1 MFAAQQQFVSRVLTA
16 LHSLVEIWPDSF
28 LVGRVRKIL
37 MLLRQFCKQ
46 RDNWSVISRTK
57 CLSTSPPP
65 FSLSDECVRSCR
77 FKLGACLRFLS
88 EPPSFKKMKAKA
100 YLKKQKYYRTRSNK
114 KKLNRKMQLVKE
126 MKKKVKVKIFSTL
139 FIIGQCSYYFR

>member
-1 MFAAQQQFVSRVLTA
+1 VTVSVYTERVLFSCKSIWMSSGGGPDPLDPPLIYATG
-16 LHSLVEIWPDSF
+16 LVEIWPDSF

-46 RDNWSVISRTK
+46 RDNWSVSSRTK

-65 FSLSDECVRSCR
+65 FSLSDEYVRSCS

-88 EPPSFKKMKAKA
+88 GSPSFKKIKAKA

-114 KKLNRKMQLVKE
+114 KKLNKAFL
-126 MKKKVKVKIFSTL
+126 
-139 FIIGQCSYYFR
+139 